1 MSEVLEPES
10 CERCERSPWHL
21 ATSEISETSTRRDK
35 MACASASIFLYT
47 KSATICACMV
57 GSKACI
63 FGHVRKHHCEK
74 LSANLAAFRSGT
86 IKLSR
91 VFQSLESSFPH
102 KEDLVC
108 KPSRIGGGAS
118 KVFPTCH
125 PSISTFPGA
134 ALWGGPLPG
143 PKSLPN
149 QQFLIGTLYLK
160 NRQVLS
166 EFVDGCWL
174 FHSYSQTSST
184 EFHPRAP
191 KGHEFHLKDK
201 NLISYDFMA
210 FCGSRS
216 GIVRGTLARP
226 KIIAK
231 STIFSRNFIQKKWQV
246 LFEFVDGWWWVF
258 MCIAKPQALNFILEH
273 LRAMNFI
280 WRTRIWFHMIYMI
293 SWHSVAPGAALWG
306 EPLPGPKS
314 LPNQQFLVGTLYK
327 KNGKYFLNLLM
338 ADDGFSCV

>member
-1 MSEVLEPES
+1 M
-10 CERCERSPWHL
+10 
-21 ATSEISETSTRRDK
+21 
-35 MACASASIFLYT
+35 
-47 KSATICACMV
+47 MV
-57 GSKACI
+57 
-63 FGHVRKHHCEK
+63 FHV
-74 LSANLAAFRSGT
+74 
-86 IKLSR
+86 
-91 VFQSLESSFPH
+91 
-102 KEDLVC
+102 
-108 KPSRIGGGAS
+108 
-118 KVFPTCH
+118 
-125 PSISTFPGA
+125 
-134 ALWGGPLPG
+134 
-143 PKSLPN
+143 
-149 QQFLIGTLYLK
+149 
-160 NRQVLS
+160 
-166 EFVDGCWL
+166 
-174 FHSYSQTSST
+174 YSQTSST

-231 STIFSRNFIQKKWQV
+231 STIFNRNFIFKKSASTFWIC
-246 LFEFVDGWWWVF
+246 WWLLIYF
-258 MCIAKPQALNFILEH
+258 IRIAKPQTLNFILEH

-280 WRTRIWFHMIYMI
+280 WRTRIWFHMI

>member
-1 MSEVLEPES
+1 M
-10 CERCERSPWHL
+10 
-21 ATSEISETSTRRDK
+21 
-35 MACASASIFLYT
+35 MGF
-47 KSATICACMV
+47 
-57 GSKACI
+57 
-63 FGHVRKHHCEK
+63 HV
-74 LSANLAAFRSGT
+74 
-86 IKLSR
+86 
-91 VFQSLESSFPH
+91 
-102 KEDLVC
+102 
-108 KPSRIGGGAS
+108 
-118 KVFPTCH
+118 
-125 PSISTFPGA
+125 
-134 ALWGGPLPG
+134 
-143 PKSLPN
+143 
-149 QQFLIGTLYLK
+149 
-160 NRQVLS
+160 
-166 EFVDGCWL
+166 
-174 FHSYSQTSST
+174 YSQTSST

-231 STIFSRNFIQKKWQV
+231 STIFNRNFILKKSASTFWIC
-246 LFEFVDGWWWVF
+246 WWLLIYF
-258 MCIAKPQALNFILEH
+258 IRIAKPQTLNFILEH

-327 KNGKYFLNLLM
+327 KMASTFWICWWLMMGFHVYSQTSSTEFHPRAPKGHEFHLKDTNLISYDFMAFCGSRSGIVRGTLARPKIIAKSTIFSGNFIQKKWQVLFEFVDGWWWVFMCIAKPQALNFILEHLRAM
-338 ADDGFSCV
+338 NIMNFIWRT